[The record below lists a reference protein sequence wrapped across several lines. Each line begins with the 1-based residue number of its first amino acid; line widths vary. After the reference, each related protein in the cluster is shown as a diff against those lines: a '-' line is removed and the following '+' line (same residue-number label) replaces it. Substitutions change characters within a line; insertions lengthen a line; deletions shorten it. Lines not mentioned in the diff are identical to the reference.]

1 MVSQWYLGVVL
12 DVGFGAIGLTWRGVN
27 HQRLPV
33 DAIVIDGLCVLRWMV
48 SMDGGV
54 EEGGD
59 RREGERQ

>member
-1 MVSQWYLGVVL
+1 MVCDGVVL
-12 DVGFGAIGLTWRGVN
+12 GFGFDAIGLTWRGVN
-27 HQRLPV
+27 HHRLPV
-33 DAIVIDGLCVLRWMV
+33 DAIVIDELCVLRWMV

>member
-1 MVSQWYLGVVL
+1 MVCDGVVL
-12 DVGFGAIGLTWRGVN
+12 GVGFDAIGLTWRGVN

-54 EEGGD
+54 EGGGD
-59 RREGERQ
+59 RREGKRQ